1 MVSADVAWAVIRNN
15 SAFLLK
21 KRGVKKAFS
30 TEPCN
35 LTNVNSQ
42 RYIIKPVLLLIRFRI
57 KDEGRTRIRI
67 RVITGSGS
75 ASK

>member
-42 RYIIKPVLLLIRFRI
+42 RYIKLVLFIRFRI
-57 KDEGRTRIRI
+57 KLKGRIRI
-67 RVITGSGS
+67 RIKVIS
-75 ASK
+75 